1 MNLYVVNKFM
11 DQRPKLPQNF
21 QKRYSL
27 SKIRR
32 ISLRYRLLASNVVQ
46 PIVGIYLEVIG
57 KEKKAPF

>member
-27 SKIRR
+27 SKISRN
-32 ISLRYRLLASNVVQ
+32 SLRYRLLASNVVQ
-46 PIVGIYLEVIG
+46 PIVRHLLIG
-57 KEKKAPF
+57 YRKRKK